1 MSTLI
6 TVEGEFS
13 ETFTHRD
20 GRKMFFNLLQMEK
33 KALIIIK
40 AKVLIGFDLD
50 QINIDTDPICVR

>member
-40 AKVLIGFDLD
+40 AKVLIGFDLTP
-50 QINIDTDPICVR
+50 NKY

>member
-20 GRKMFFNLLQMEK
+20 GRKMFLNLLQLEK

-40 AKVLIGFDLD
+40 AKVLIGFDLTP
-50 QINIDTDPICVR
+50 NKY